1 MGRLSVL
8 AALALLVGGVSA
20 PSAGS
25 VGAVLP
31 ERVPAPLLNAGPM
44 TYYVKLDGRWYA
56 SATQPGVATFFL
68 DLTGVRAPLVSMSQ
82 CRRSDGQASGFTR
95 WAYYYGP
102 SYFPVYGL
110 RSARLVRQQGPDRR
124 INYLDLETVPGNF
137 ICNQEVS
144 PPNLNTPPPP
154 GVGVIFADGFEGI
167 FRSGFE
173 R

>member
-1 MGRLSVL
+1 ML
-8 AALALLVGGVSA
+8 AAFALLAGGVSA

-95 WAYYYGP
+95 WGYYYGP
-102 SYFPVYGL
+102 SYFPIYGL

-144 PPNLNTPPPP
+144 PPNLNTPPLP

-167 FRSGFE
+167 FGSGFE

>member
-1 MGRLSVL
+1 MLAVAVVL
-8 AALALLVGGVSA
+8 AGVASA
-20 PSAGS
+20 ASAS
-25 VGAVLP
+25 EAGAVLP

-56 SATQPGVATFFL
+56 SATQAGIATFFL

-110 RSARLVRQQGPDRR
+110 RAARLVRQQGPDRR
-124 INYLDLETVPGNF
+124 INYLELETVSSNV
-137 ICNQEVS
+137 ICNQEV
-144 PPNLNTPPPP
+144 PAPNLNTPPPP
-154 GVGVIFADGFEGI
+154 GAGVIFANGFEGV
-167 FRSGFE
+167 FGSGFE